1 MHFSTHG
8 FEVADI
14 ALSVEDAVVPRPIGS
29 PWRLAWQRFL
39 ANRAACVAGVF
50 LVLVF
55 LLALLAPLI
64 DRYPPNLLGFEPV
77 EGPSSEHWMGTDH
90 LGRDLW
96 SRVLHGAR
104 LSLLVG
110 FGSQGIAVVIG
121 VLIGMTAGYVGRW
134 VDSFLMRLTD
144 VMQALPGIL
153 LAMLFLTVLG
163 SSTRSVIL
171 AIGLA
176 SWPVIARVIRAQ
188 VLQAR
193 RLQYVEAAAAMGC
206 SSLRIVS
213 VHIFRNV
220 LGPIIVL
227 ATFGIP
233 AAIFTEALLSYI
245 GLGPP
250 PPSPS
255 WGRIISDSFPYLEVS
270 PHYVLFPAAA
280 LSLTLLAFNFFG
292 DGLRDAFDPHRAE

>member
-1 MHFSTHG
+1 MVELG
-8 FEVADI
+8 GVEI
-14 ALSVEDAVVPRPIGS
+14 ADAVLRRRVRS
-29 PWRLAWQRFL
+29 PWRMAWERFL
-39 ANRAACVAGVF
+39 AHRAACVAGVF
-50 LVLVF
+50 LALVVV
-55 LLALLAPLI
+55 LALLAPFI
-64 DRYPPNLLGFEPV
+64 SRYSPNEPGFEPI
-77 EGPSSEHWMGTDH
+77 EGPSSAHWMGTDH

-96 SRVLHGAR
+96 SRVLYGAR

-110 FGSQGIAVVIG
+110 FGSVAIAVVTG
-121 VLIGMTAGYVGRW
+121 VVIGMAAGYVGRW
-134 VDSFLMRLTD
+134 VDPLLMRFTD
-144 VMQALPGIL
+144 IMQALPGIL
-153 LAMLFLTVLG
+153 LAILFLTVLG

-176 SWPVIARVIRAQ
+176 SWPVIARVMRAQ

-193 RLQYVEAAAAMGC
+193 RLQYVEAAASLGC
-206 SSLRIVS
+206 SSFRIVT

-227 ATFGIP
+227 ATFSIP
-233 AAIFTEALLSYI
+233 AAVFTEALLSYI

-255 WGRIISDSFPYLEVS
+255 WGRVIADAFPYLEVS
-270 PHYVLFPAAA
+270 PHYVLFPALA

-292 DGLRDAFDPHRAE
+292 DGLRDAFDPHHAD

>member
-1 MHFSTHG
+1 M
-8 FEVADI
+8 ADI
-14 ALSVEDAVVPRPIGS
+14 SLSIEDTLVTRPIRS
-29 PWRLAWQRFL
+29 PWRLAWERFL

-50 LVLVF
+50 LVVVG
-55 LLALLAPLI
+55 LLALLASVI
-64 DRYPPNLLGFEPV
+64 DRHPPELLGFEPV
-77 EGPSSEHWMGTDH
+77 VGPSSENWLGTDH

-96 SRVLHGAR
+96 SRILHGAR

-110 FGSQGIAVVIG
+110 FGSQAIAVVIG
-121 VLIGMTAGYVGRW
+121 VAIGMTAGYVGRW
-134 VDSFLMRLTD
+134 VDSLLMRLTD

-163 SSTRSVIL
+163 SSTRSVIF

-176 SWPVIARVIRAQ
+176 SWPVIARVMRAQ

-206 SSLRIVS
+206 SSLRIVT

-255 WGRIISDSFPYLEVS
+255 WGRIIADSFPYLEVS
-270 PHYVLFPAAA
+270 PHYILLPAAA

-292 DGLRDAFDPHRAE
+292 DGLRDAFDPHRAD

>member
-1 MHFSTHG
+1 MTDVS
-8 FEVADI
+8 I
-14 ALSVEDAVVPRPIGS
+14 ASDVDFVNQPIRSPR
-29 PWRLAWQRFL
+29 RLAWERFRAHKL
-39 ANRAACVAGVF
+39 ATASALFLCVVVA
-50 LVLVF
+50 
-55 LLALLAPLI
+55 LALVAPLI
-64 DRYPPNLLGFEPV
+64 SRYSPNYIGFNPLA
-77 EGPSSEHWMGTDH
+77 GPSGAHWMGTDA

-96 SRVLHGAR
+96 SRVLYGAR

-110 FGSQGIAVVIG
+110 LASQALAVTIG
-121 VLIGMTAGYVGRW
+121 TLVGMTAGYFGSWIDPV
-134 VDSFLMRLTD
+134 LMRMTD

-153 LAMLFLTVLG
+153 MAMLFVTVLG
-163 SSTRSVIL
+163 SSTRSLIL

-176 SWPVIARVIRAQ
+176 TWPVIARVLRAQ

-193 RLQYVEAAAAMGC
+193 RLQYVEAAAVVGC
-206 SSLRIVS
+206 SSFRILT

-227 ATFGIP
+227 ATFGVP
-233 AAIFTEALLSYI
+233 QAMFTEALLSYI

-255 WGRIISDSFPYLEVS
+255 WGRTISDSFSYLQVA
-270 PHYVLFPAAA
+270 PHYILFPAVA

-292 DGLRDAFDPHRAE
+292 DGLRDAFDPRRAR

>member
-1 MHFSTHG
+1 MAD
-8 FEVADI
+8 VALGLDDT
-14 ALSVEDAVVPRPIGS
+14 LRDRPVRS
-29 PWRLAWQRFL
+29 PWRLAWERFR
-39 ANRAACVAGVF
+39 AHRAACVSGVF
-50 LVLVF
+50 LLVVVG
-55 LLALLAPLI
+55 LAIFAPLI
-64 DRYPPNLLGFEPV
+64 SRHPPNFIGFDPV
-77 EGPSSEHWMGTDH
+77 VGPSWEHWMGTDH
-90 LGRDLW
+90 LGRDVW
-96 SRVLHGAR
+96 SRVLYGAR

-110 FGSQGIAVVIG
+110 LGSQALAVAIG
-121 VLIGMTAGYVGRW
+121 VLVGMTAGYLGSW
-134 VDSFLMRLTD
+134 LDSLLMRLTD

-163 SSTRSVIL
+163 SSTRSLIL

-176 SWPVIARVIRAQ
+176 TWPVIARVIRAQ

-193 RLQYVEAAAAMGC
+193 RLQYVEAAAAIGC
-206 SSLRIVS
+206 SSLRIVT

-250 PPSPS
+250 PPSSS
-255 WGRIISDSFPYLEVS
+255 WGRLISDAFPYLEVS
-270 PHYVLFPAAA
+270 THYLLFPALA
-280 LSLTLLAFNFFG
+280 LSLTLLAFNFLG